1 MRGRVVQENIGKSV
15 SNEFYSLQ
23 FIYFV
28 YNEYKNHIL
37 FNLDGQLLGNFRSAR
52 RVASV
57 EH

>member
-23 FIYFV
+23 SIYFV